1 VADVAKEITMGI
13 VALAVFITITVVLN
27 VPLRRPIA
35 GASDSSPHY
44 VIADTSLDL
53 RVPPPREDLRLGD

>member
-1 VADVAKEITMGI
+1 MLISFATSAMS
-13 VALAVFITITVVLN
+13 AVGVRSATS
-27 VPLRRPIA
+27 

-53 RVPPPREDLRLGD
+53 RVPPSREDLRLGD

>member
-1 VADVAKEITMGI
+1 MVMNTARATMPMLI
-13 VALAVFITITVVLN
+13 SFATSAMSAVGVRSAIG
-27 VPLRRPIA
+27 

-53 RVPPPREDLRLGD
+53 RVPPSREDLRLGD